1 MVLGGA
7 TTSNNTSNVGRE
19 RNASEHIDLVD
30 QTSEDMAQI
39 RFLNNLETERIM
51 AKDDF
56 HLCEGL
62 LSVFIKM
69 TNDRQTVVYQRG
81 RIERSNSETDMSKR
95 DKVVLDLGSEKE
107 TISIAPPSIGNS
119 YR

>member
-1 MVLGGA
+1 M
-7 TTSNNTSNVGRE
+7 
-19 RNASEHIDLVD
+19 
-30 QTSEDMAQI
+30 
-39 RFLNNLETERIM
+39 NNLETERIM

-81 RIERSNSETDMSKR
+81 RIERSSSDTTMSKK

-107 TISIAPPSIGNS
+107 TVSIVPPSIYNS
-119 YR
+119 FK